1 MGKTKHTHTKEKQ
14 KEKNENYKR
23 WTWVYQGAYNTCDRW
38 SLGSTCLNSSIIT
51 CWQVKKDTTF
61 VQLIT
66 HTQFKVCACAWGG
79 ARERD
84 KSFCLSLSISESLPP
99 SPVFLISV
107 CMEQQVDMFSFFSV
121 FHITQSWTTIWTPIP
136 VLWRVDIAVV
146 DVGFASV
153 NVIST
158 MKVQVNEKTSRDVG
172 MFPDIK
178 HLTVAQWSGIF

>member
-1 MGKTKHTHTKEKQ
+1 MNLSLSRCVQHMWQMVTGLNMPKQ
-14 KEKNENYKR
+14 
-23 WTWVYQGAYNTCDRW
+23 
-38 SLGSTCLNSSIIT
+38 LNNNMLASQERYYICSAHH
-51 CWQVKKDTTF
+51 
-61 VQLIT
+61 T
-66 HTQFKVCACAWGG
+66 HTQFKVCAWGG

-158 MKVQVNEKTSRDVG
+158 MKVQVNEKASRDVG

-178 HLTVAQWSGIF
+178 HLTVAQWSGIFLNTAWIDIFGNKMACWI